1 MDNKIAVD
9 FKNVSK
15 IYTMN
20 SAKKKDI
27 TERFYALKDINFSVN
42 KGDIVGILGTNG
54 SGKSTLS
61 KILAGLTDT
70 DSGEITINGEA
81 SLIAIRSGL
90 NKQLTG
96 LENIKLKG
104 ALLGLPK
111 EVVNKSIEEITE
123 FSELG
128 DFINNPVKTYSSGM
142 KSRLGFAISIHME
155 PDILIIDEAL
165 SVGDTAFNEKCYQKI
180 EELQKKGR
188 TIFFVSHSLTE
199 IKRFCNKGIW
209 IEGGFLQISGNVDE
223 VIEKYT
229 EYTQEYKKKTDN
241 ERKAIRND
249 IYKKRLICEESTPQ
263 QKISKKIK
271 YITITSTLITLF
283 IILGLFLA
291 PKL

>member
-1 MDNKIAVD
+1 
-9 FKNVSK
+9 
-15 IYTMN
+15 
-20 SAKKKDI
+20 
-27 TERFYALKDINFSVN
+27 
-42 KGDIVGILGTNG
+42 
-54 SGKSTLS
+54 KSTLS

-165 SVGDTAFNEKCYQKI
+165 
-180 EELQKKGR
+180 
-188 TIFFVSHSLTE
+188 
-199 IKRFCNKGIW
+199 
-209 IEGGFLQISGNVDE
+209 
-223 VIEKYT
+223 
-229 EYTQEYKKKTDN
+229 
-241 ERKAIRND
+241 
-249 IYKKRLICEESTPQ
+249 
-263 QKISKKIK
+263 
-271 YITITSTLITLF
+271 
-283 IILGLFLA
+283 
-291 PKL
+291 

>member
-1 MDNKIAVD
+1 MENKIAVD

-20 SAKKKDI
+20 SIKKKDT

-70 DSGEITINGEA
+70 DSGEVTINGDA

-104 ALLGLPK
+104 ALLGLSK

-188 TIFFVSHSLTE
+188 TIFFVSHSLSE

-209 IEGGFLQISGNVDE
+209 IEGGFLKIAGNVDE
-223 VIEKYT
+223 VIEKYN
-229 EYTQEYKKKTDN
+229 EYTQEYKKKTDT
-241 ERKAIRND
+241 ERKKIRNE

-263 QKISKKIK
+263 QKINKKLK
-271 YITITSTLITLF
+271 YIAIISTLLLLF
-283 IILGLFLA
+283 ISLGLFLA

>member
-1 MDNKIAVD
+1 MENKIAVD

-20 SAKKKDI
+20 SIKKKDT

-70 DSGEITINGEA
+70 DSGEVTINGDA

-104 ALLGLPK
+104 ALLGLSK
-111 EVVNKSIEEITE
+111 EVVNKSIEEIIE

-165 SVGDTAFNEKCYQKI
+165 SVGDTTFNEKCYQKI

-188 TIFFVSHSLTE
+188 TIFFVSHSLSE

-209 IEGGFLQISGNVDE
+209 IEGGFLQIAGNVDE

-229 EYTQEYKKKTDN
+229 EYTQEYKKKTNN
-241 ERKAIRND
+241 ERKSIRD
-249 IYKKRLICEESTPQ
+249 DVYKKRLICEEPTLQ
-263 QKISKKIK
+263 QKMTPKIK
-271 YITITSTLITLF
+271 YITITSALIVLF